1 MIFFFFWIPSGRNSW
16 GRLLY
21 KLNFPE
27 RIKGY
32 AIAEIIIPYVFPSL
46 GNAAYTKLS
55 LGSRCIY
62 MLCQ

>member
-1 MIFFFFWIPSGRNSW
+1 MIFFLDSLRKKQ
-16 GRLLY
+16 Y

-32 AIAEIIIPYVFPSL
+32 AIAKMIIPYVFPSL

-62 MLCQ
+62 MLCH